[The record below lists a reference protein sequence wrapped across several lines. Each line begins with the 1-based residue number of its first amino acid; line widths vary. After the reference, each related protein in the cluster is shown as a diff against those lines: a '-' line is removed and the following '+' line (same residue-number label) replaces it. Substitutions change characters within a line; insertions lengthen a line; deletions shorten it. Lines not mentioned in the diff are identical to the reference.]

1 MESRVSPLLRPYLS
15 LFIIIVN
22 EHNMDRKSL
31 SDMVREV
38 NLNEVPIED
47 ILSDSVYKYDR
58 VKSEITQIC

>member
-1 MESRVSPLLRPYLS
+1 
-15 LFIIIVN
+15 
-22 EHNMDRKSL
+22 MDRKSL